1 MLLALLERSK
11 LEYWNPPSM
20 NAPFFSA
27 LKETRERRPKA
38 VALKRERL
46 KLVLCCAVLCCAVL
60 CCAVLCYYHTK
71 KLLKN

>member
-1 MLLALLERSK
+1 
-11 LEYWNPPSM
+11 M

-27 LKETRERRPKA
+27 LKETREKRPKA

-46 KLVLCCAVLCCAVL
+46 KLCCAVLCCAVL